1 MFEKEHLKS
10 DFLKV
15 NSQHSVPVLND
26 DGFILTESRAIII
39 YLIEKFYPKGHSLYP
54 KDAKERAQINQYL
67 QFDAANLSPRLRA
80 ITVIATFSK
89 LI

>member
-1 MFEKEHLKS
+1 MKS

-39 YLIEKFYPKGHSLYP
+39 YLIEKYYPEGHSLYP
-54 KDAKERAQINQYL
+54 KGARERALINQYL

-80 ITVIATFSK
+80 ITLIATFVEFN
-89 LI
+89 LNCI